1 MESTDRISRQAAD
14 KDAQEIINNAVE
26 TADWMTAKDA
36 IATGIIAT
44 ARLDDLEPEIERV
57 AREVSDI
64 TGILVEDDE
73 RHLDYLLRV
82 SRWMTRNW
90 GGTMQGSSK
99 VVPLPTP
106 VSPFSD
112 EKLRV
117 VRVMVETL
125 HEIVSMP

>member
-14 KDAQEIINNAVE
+14 KAAQEIISKAVE
-26 TADWMTAKDA
+26 TADWRTAKDA

-82 SRWMTRNW
+82 SRWMT
-90 GGTMQGSSK
+90 T
-99 VVPLPTP
+99 